1 MAFFFFLLVA
11 AGIGFAVWNAQRR
24 NNESTF
30 TNAATRLGLRVTSDH
45 GAIRR
50 PWIYGEIDDVRVD
63 VKPFTRQKNG
73 TRSTWT
79 GYRLTFREPVR
90 VAIKGDDD
98 PKRRIMARLTN
109 RFAECALNE
118 NELFCARSSL
128 AEDSTRIVNDVEYIL
143 GAARELRAAP
153 ETEPHPPEKEPAKTP
168 PPIPEPKDIPEL
180 ATPIRREV
188 EPPQEEPTPAFHEV
202 DLKAALSQELTPEKA
217 PAAEIPE
224 TTGVEESD
232 LEQDEPPQRLESE
245 LPLEEEPT
253 PTPAPPPAD
262 QPPPGSLGAAAQHL
276 FDSGLNRFEA
286 GRTFDS
292 EYQGKTP
299 EGTGILRRVDRYA
312 NDRFFGRGPGLI
324 AEVELLPLENA
335 SGGLTHSTAVV
346 QLPSEE
352 ESGLKISYWR
362 ERLGEDVQ
370 VCGTLIRCD
379 AFTGKI
385 YLADGLIDSPG
396 SLATA

>member
-1 MAFFFFLLVA
+1 MVFFFFLILA
-11 AGIGFAVWNAQRR
+11 AGIGFAVWNAQRK
-24 NNESTF
+24 NTETTF
-30 TNAATRLGLRVTSDH
+30 TNAATRLGLRITSDH

-50 PWIYGEIDDVRVD
+50 PWVYGEIDDVRVD

-90 VAIKGDDD
+90 VSIKGDDD
-98 PKRRIMARLTN
+98 PKRRVMARLTN
-109 RFAECALNE
+109 RFAECALSD

-143 GAARELRAAP
+143 GAARELQAAP
-153 ETEPHPPEKEPAKTP
+153 EIEPPKPEKESAKAP
-168 PPIPEPKDIPEL
+168 PPIPEPERAPEPV
-180 ATPIRREV
+180 TPIRQEI
-188 EPPQEEPTPAFHEV
+188 EPPEEDSSPVFHEV
-202 DLKAALSQELTPEKA
+202 DLKSALSQSVATREKEEA
-217 PAAEIPE
+217 SESE
-224 TTGVEESD
+224 KVEEPAPEENES
-232 LEQDEPPQRLESE
+232 LSLAESE
-245 LPLEEEPT
+245 IAIEEEPT
-253 PTPAPPPAD
+253 PAPPAN

-276 FDSGLNRFEA
+276 FDSGLNRFES

-292 EYQGKTP
+292 EYRGKTP

-352 ESGLKISYWR
+352 VSGLEMSHWR

-385 YLADGLIDSPG
+385 YLSDGLIDSPR
-396 SLATA
+396 SLAMA